1 VTGAAPG
8 SLALE
13 DVTKAFEGLVAVS
26 KVSFVVRP
34 AAITALI
41 GPNGAGK
48 TTTFNLISGLL
59 RPTAGTIR
67 FAERDLT
74 RLPPHEICRSGIGRS
89 FQTPQTFGQMTVLEN
104 VMVAAQVRT
113 RATFLAAGLRLPGAL
128 LEERR
133 VRDLAVAQLEF
144 LDLAPLAERPAGTL
158 PLGQQRLLELARALA
173 TEPRLLL
180 LDEPVAGLTQAEA
193 RELREVLLRIRA
205 RGIAVLL
212 VEHNM
217 RFVLRT
223 ADHVVVLNYGQK
235 LAEGPAGD
243 IARDPRVIAAYLGRA
258 WEP

>member
-1 VTGAAPG
+1 MAG
-8 SLALE
+8 LALE
-13 DVTKAFEGLVAVS
+13 EVTKTFDGLRAVS
-26 KVSFVVRP
+26 SLSFTVRP

-59 RPTAGTIR
+59 RPTAGRIA
-67 FAERDLT
+67 FEGRDLT
-74 RLPPHEICRSGIGRS
+74 RLQPHEICRAGIGRS

-113 RATFLAAGLRLPGAL
+113 RTTFLAAGLRLPASVR
-128 LEERR
+128 EERR
-133 VRDLAVAQLEF
+133 LREVALAQLEF
-144 LDLAPLAERPAGTL
+144 LGLVGLADRPAGTL
-158 PLGQQRLLELARALA
+158 PLGQQRLVELARAQA
-173 TEPRLLL
+173 TEPRVLL

-193 RELREVLLRIRA
+193 RELREVLLRIRG
-205 RGIAVLL
+205 RGIAILL

-223 ADHVVVLNYGQK
+223 ADHVVVLNHGQK
-235 LAEGPAGD
+235 LAEGSTSE

-258 WEP
+258 WEA

>member
-1 VTGAAPG
+1 MG
-8 SLALE
+8 LALE
-13 DVTKAFEGLVAVS
+13 EVTKAFEGLMAVS
-26 KVSFVVRP
+26 NLSFVVRP

-59 RPTAGTIR
+59 RPSAGRIR
-67 FAERDLT
+67 FDGQDLA
-74 RLPPHEICRSGIGRS
+74 RLQPHQVCRAGIGRS

-113 RATFLAAGLRLPGAL
+113 RATFLGVGLRLPRGVR
-128 LEERR
+128 EERR
-133 VRDLAVAQLEF
+133 IRELALAQLEF
-144 LDLAPLAERPAGTL
+144 LDLVSLAERPAGTL
-158 PLGQQRLLELARALA
+158 PLGQQRLVELARALA

-180 LDEPVAGLTQAEA
+180 LDEPVAGLNQAEVGG
-193 RELREVLLRIRA
+193 LREVLLRIRE

-223 ADHVVVLNYGQK
+223 ADHVVVLNHGQK
-235 LAEGPAGD
+235 LAEGSAAE
-243 IARDPRVIAAYLGRA
+243 IARDPRVVAAYLGRA
-258 WEP
+258 WEA